1 MVWNWHFSAH
11 ILPGLLSGLLVTVE
25 LTLAGSAGA
34 MVLGLVW
41 AMIRRKGLPVL
52 SPLVRLVI
60 EFVRGTPLLVQAYF
74 LFYVFP
80 NYGITLPAL
89 ATGMITLAINYSAYT
104 AEVYRA
110 GIESVPRGQWE
121 AAGALNLPARRLWQA
136 IVIPQALRAVLPAL
150 GNYVIAMFKDSAILS
165 VITVPEVM
173 SHAVSIGSSTFRYLE
188 PFTIAGILYFAVS
201 YPSVRLI
208 RSAERRLAAPG
219 PTV

>member
-1 MVWNWHFSAH
+1 MIWNWSFSAH

-41 AMIRRKGLPVL
+41 AMIRRNGLPVF

-80 NYGITLPAL
+80 DYGITLPAL
-89 ATGMITLAINYSAYT
+89 ATGMIALAINYSAYT

-110 GIESVPRGQWE
+110 GIESIPSGQWE
-121 AAGALNLPARRLWQA
+121 AARALNLPAHRLWRA

-150 GNYVIAMFKDSAILS
+150 GNYVIAMFKDSAIIS
-165 VITVPEVM
+165 VITVPELM
-173 SHAVSIGSSTFRYLE
+173 SHAVSIGSSTFQYFE
-188 PFTIAGILYFAVS
+188 PFTIAGILYLAVS
-201 YPSVRLI
+201 YPSVRFI
-208 RSAERRLAAPG
+208 RSAERRLAAAG
-219 PTV
+219 PAA